1 MHGWHWE
8 WNDGGSWGWQE
19 VINHGRNDGGIDHSS
34 NGGGCGDS
42 CCAKRQMP
50 QG

>member
-8 WNDGGSWGWQE
+8 WNDGGSWGGQE